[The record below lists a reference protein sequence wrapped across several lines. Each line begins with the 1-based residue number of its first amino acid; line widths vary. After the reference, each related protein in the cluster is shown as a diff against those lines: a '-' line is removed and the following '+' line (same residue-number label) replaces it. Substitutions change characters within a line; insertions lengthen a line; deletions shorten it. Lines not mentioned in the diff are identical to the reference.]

1 MNEMFSDLGGMNF
14 FAIVIII
21 AIIVIYIIDKKRKD
35 K

>member
-1 MNEMFSDLGGMNF
+1 MGDIFGDMAGMNF

-21 AIIVIYIIDKKRKD
+21 AIVVVYIIDKRRKD

>member
-1 MNEMFSDLGGMNF
+1 MFSDFFGMNA

-21 AIIVIYIIDKKRKD
+21 AIVVIYIIDKRRKD

>member
-1 MNEMFSDLGGMNF
+1 MGDGMAGMNF

-21 AIIVIYIIDKKRKD
+21 AIIVIYIIDKRKRNKD

>member
-1 MNEMFSDLGGMNF
+1 MMEDGMSGMNF

-21 AIIVIYIIDKKRKD
+21 AIIVVYIIDKRKRNKD

>member
-1 MNEMFSDLGGMNF
+1 MMEDGLSGMNF

-21 AIIVIYIIDKKRKD
+21 AIIVVYIIDKRKRNKD

>member
-1 MNEMFSDLGGMNF
+1 MGDGMAGMNF

-21 AIIVIYIIDKKRKD
+21 AIIVVYIIDKIRRDKD

>member
-1 MNEMFSDLGGMNF
+1 MDDIGGMNF

-21 AIIVIYIIDKKRKD
+21 AIVVVYSIDKRRKD

>member
-1 MNEMFSDLGGMNF
+1 MNDMFSDLSGMNF